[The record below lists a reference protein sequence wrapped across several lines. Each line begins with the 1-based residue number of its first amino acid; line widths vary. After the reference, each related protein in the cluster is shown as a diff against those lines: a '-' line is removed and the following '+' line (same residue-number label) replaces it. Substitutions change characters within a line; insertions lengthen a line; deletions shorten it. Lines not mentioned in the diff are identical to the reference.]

1 MSETKN
7 VRAIDELSSL
17 IQRIQ
22 QLTDRKEYGAVG
34 KANDIPLLWRRR
46 VEAISISA
54 RDGSW
59 AREAKPED
67 IEAAKAIR
75 AEMAARYEEQGQLE
89 RVNALNAIAAE
100 LEQIRV
106 LLPSLAAKACIEAG
120 CEARHITAIAKVRP

>member
-1 MSETKN
+1 MSETTKIS
-7 VRAIDELSSL
+7 AIVELSSL
-17 IQRIQ
+17 IRRIQ
-22 QLTDRKEYGAVG
+22 KLTDSGEYGAVG
-34 KANDIPLLWRRR
+34 KANNIPLLWRRR

-59 AREAKPED
+59 AREAKSED

-89 RVNALNAIAAE
+89 RVDALNAIAAE
-100 LEQIRV
+100 LERIRV

-120 CEARHITAIAKVRP
+120 CEARKITAIAEDKL